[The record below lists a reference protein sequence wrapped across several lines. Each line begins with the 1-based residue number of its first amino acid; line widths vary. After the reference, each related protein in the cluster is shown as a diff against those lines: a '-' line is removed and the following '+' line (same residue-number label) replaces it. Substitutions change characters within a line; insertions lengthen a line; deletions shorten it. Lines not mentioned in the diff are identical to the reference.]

1 VGPWRLTV
9 AGITLLSVGTANKP
23 LALAIWCAV
32 GAIATGVRLRS
43 AVARRS
49 LFAFYVVTA
58 VVMYVCS
65 LGPEPA
71 FRGAAFWY
79 KPPYAWLMTLP
90 GYGSV
95 RVPARFAMLGTLC
108 LAAAAALALTR
119 LTSRMPPRSARV
131 VGAVCCAITL
141 VDCWMFDVALP
152 RIPPRIRALEAGAT
166 TTNAIVELPV
176 GDISQDL
183 AAMYRSMYHRRPVV
197 NGYGGFG
204 PPAHIVLKAAL
215 EEGDTDALEALG
227 TPLTVVVD
235 PHSDVPRILTIPG
248 GAPEPKTSSGPQ
260 LDIRSVTGSSDK
272 GLEHVT
278 DGNRATR
285 WDSGGPQNGSE
296 WIAFDLG
303 AVHRV
308 GGLML
313 AIGPG
318 FRDYPRA
325 VAIDVSLDGQTWTT
339 IFEGR
344 SAAKAVAA
352 AHRDPRVVPLTY
364 GFPPADA
371 QWIRAR
377 QTGRTEQFPWSVSE
391 AAVFAAQ

>member
-1 VGPWRLTV
+1 
-9 AGITLLSVGTANKP
+9 
-23 LALAIWCAV
+23 
-32 GAIATGVRLRS
+32 
-43 AVARRS
+43 
-49 LFAFYVVTA
+49 
-58 VVMYVCS
+58 
-65 LGPEPA
+65 
-71 FRGAAFWY
+71 
-79 KPPYAWLMTLP
+79 
-90 GYGSV
+90 
-95 RVPARFAMLGTLC
+95 
-108 LAAAAALALTR
+108 
-119 LTSRMPPRSARV
+119 
-131 VGAVCCAITL
+131 
-141 VDCWMFDVALP
+141 
-152 RIPPRIRALEAGAT
+152 
-166 TTNAIVELPV
+166 VELPV

-197 NGYGGFG
+197 NGYGGFA
-204 PPAHIVLKAAL
+204 PPTHIVLQAAL

-227 TPLTVVVD
+227 MPLTVVSGLN
-235 PHSDVPRILTIPG
+235 SDSPRIVAIPG
-248 GAPEPKTSSGPQ
+248 RASEAQTSGGPPVA
-260 LDIRSVTGSSDK
+260 IRSVTASSDL
-272 GLEHVT
+272 GPRNVT
-278 DGNRATR
+278 DGNRNTR
-285 WDSGGPQNGSE
+285 WYSGGPQNGSE